1 MADKKLKQDLELLK
15 TDELIDIIIDQ
26 SKQLEKHE
34 EKERQEKK
42 QRPIPNDWPVNIE
55 RKT

>member
-42 QRPIPNDWPVNIE
+42 QRPIPDDWPVNNKKE
-55 RKT
+55 N

>member
-1 MADKKLKQDLELLK
+1 MTDKKLREDLELLK

-34 EKERQEKK
+34 EKERHNAK
-42 QRPIPNDWPVNIE
+42 QG
-55 RKT
+55 KYGY